1 MPKQKLIRLTSDSQ
15 DGVFSSTFNED
26 ILIKKDSDIALQS
39 LSVERKSDKIVISN
53 DNNNIEYGVVLPELG
68 VESTII
74 PSGVYDKNTNNRLL
88 QSITNGL
95 NRDASF
101 TVNSQQMGT
110 EWNVEVENGYTV
122 VKGTT
127 MPFFPINVWDDDN
140 GEGIENTVSNYS
152 GAVQNNVA
160 NAENIDITVDGL
172 SRQTTTTTGNANEA
186 YVFGGYVP
194 FVKST
199 GSLRLRLAKLIE
211 DSVHDKAF
219 TFGLMGKAAVEKCH
233 NGTITE
239 ADLTYAIRV
248 KQPHANGAGNVY
260 IQLKNGVDADYEN
273 TTFFP
278 DNYDPATVGDNDIL
292 EIVINSGRIYGQ
304 QWTLNAGTNVF
315 DSYNAVDG
323 EDLFWGIFIFDSNAT
338 CILDKVA
345 VSMGST
351 IVSNIGGGG
360 GADETE
366 ISEIIINNPQ
376 LATDPESNVTG
387 YVEFERNVRDT
398 PSFLVEKDVFDHLG
412 FENTIVLVSE
422 GSGETSGVPIKRGTV
437 RNLIDPVTQLQYDYR
452 FVFQW
457 TATSIFDNSYSSD
470 MYLLECQTFQLD
482 SFDSYGLSAVDR
494 NANSGGSRRNLLAT
508 VPISEIPIPG
518 TSNGLIQY
526 EPNNLFY
533 ISIKNRGDITTRQIK
548 FRLLTGTYDPVLT
561 SGLASITILIR
572 DPEA

>member
-1 MPKQKLIRLTSDSQ
+1 MPKQKLIRLTSDTQ
-15 DGVFSSTFNED
+15 DGIFSSIFNED
-26 ILIKKDSDIALQS
+26 ILISKDSDIALQS

-74 PSGVYDKNTNNRLL
+74 PSGVYDKNTNNKLL

-101 TVNSQQMGT
+101 TVDSQQMGT

-127 MPFFPINVWDDDN
+127 MPFFPINVWDN
-140 GEGIENTVSNYS
+140 TTGEGIENTVSNYS
-152 GAVQNNVA
+152 GPVQNNIV
-160 NAENIDITVDGL
+160 NGENVDITVDGL

-211 DSVHDKAF
+211 DAVNDKAF

-248 KQPHANGAGNVY
+248 KQPNAGGTIF
-260 IQLKNGVDADYEN
+260 IQLKNGVDADYVN
-273 TTFFP
+273 TTFTP

-304 QWTLNAGTNVF
+304 QWTLNAGSNVF

-323 EDLFWGIFIFDSNAT
+323 EDLFWGVFVFDSNAT
-338 CILDKVA
+338 CIIDKVA
-345 VSMGST
+345 VSMSST

-360 GADETE
+360 GANETE

-376 LATDPESNVTG
+376 LATDPESNFTG

-437 RNLIDPVTQLQYDYR
+437 RNLVDPVSGEEYDYR

-470 MYLLECQTFQLD
+470 MYLIDSQTFQLD
-482 SFDSYGLSAVDR
+482 SYDSYGLSVNQR
-494 NANSGGSRRNLLAT
+494 NANTGGSRRNILAT
-508 VPISEIPIPG
+508 IPISEVPISG
-518 TSNGLIQY
+518 TANGLIQY
-526 EPNNLFY
+526 EPSNLFY
-533 ISIKNRGDITTRQIK
+533 IAIKNRGDITTRQLR
-548 FRLLTGTYDPVLT
+548 FRLLTGTYEPVLT
-561 SGLASITILIR
+561 SGLASMTILIR
-572 DPEA
+572 DGY

>member
-1 MPKQKLIRLTSDSQ
+1 MPNQKLMRLISDTQ
-15 DGVFSSTFNED
+15 DGIFSSMFNED
-26 ILIKKDSDIALQS
+26 ILISKDSDIALQS

-53 DNNNIEYGVVLPELG
+53 DNSNIEYGVVLPELG
-68 VESTII
+68 IESTII
-74 PSGVYDKNTNNRLL
+74 PSGVYDKNTNNKLL

-152 GAVQNNVA
+152 GGVQNNITD
-160 NAENIDITVDGL
+160 AEKIDITVDGL
-172 SRQTTTTTGNANEA
+172 SRQTVTTTGNANEA

-211 DSVHDKAF
+211 DATNDKAF

-248 KQPHANGAGNVY
+248 KQPNAAGTVFM
-260 IQLKNGVDADYEN
+260 QLKNGVDADYEN
-273 TTFFP
+273 TTFSP
-278 DNYDPATVGDNDIL
+278 DSYDPATVGDNDIL

-304 QWTLNAGTNVF
+304 QWTLNAGSNVF
-315 DSYNAVDG
+315 DSYNTVDG
-323 EDLFWGIFIFDSNAT
+323 EDLFWGIFIFDSSAT

-345 VSMGST
+345 VSMGSS

-360 GADETE
+360 GANETE

-387 YVEFERNVRDT
+387 YVEFERNVRDA

-412 FENTIVLVSE
+412 FENTIVLVDE

-437 RNLIDPVTQLQYDYR
+437 RNLIDPVSGEEYDYR

-470 MYLLECQTFQLD
+470 MYLIDSQTFQLD
-482 SFDSYGLSAVDR
+482 SYDAYGLSVNQR
-494 NANSGGSRRNLLAT
+494 NANTGGSRRNILAT
-508 VPISEIPIPG
+508 VPISEVPISG
-518 TSNGLIQY
+518 TANGLIQY

-533 ISIKNRGDITTRQIK
+533 ISIKNRGDITTRQLR
-548 FRLLTGTYDPVLT
+548 FRLLTGTYEPVLT
-561 SGLASITILIR
+561 SGLASMTILIR
-572 DPEA
+572 D

>member
-1 MPKQKLIRLTSDSQ
+1 MPKQKLIRLTSDTQ
-15 DGVFSSTFNED
+15 DGIFSSMFNED
-26 ILIKKDSDIALQS
+26 ILISKDSDIALQS

-68 VESTII
+68 IESTII

-101 TVNSQQMGT
+101 TVDSEQMGT

-127 MPFFPINVWDDDN
+127 MPFFPINVWN
-140 GEGIENTVSNYS
+140 ATTGEGIKNTVSNYS
-152 GAVQNNVA
+152 SPVQNNIVDG
-160 NAENIDITVDGL
+160 EYIDITIDGL

-186 YVFGGYVP
+186 FVFGGYVP

-199 GSLRLRLAKLIE
+199 GSLRLRLAKLFP
-211 DSVHDKAF
+211 DVLNDKAF

-233 NGTITE
+233 DGTITE

-248 KQPHANGAGNVY
+248 KQPNATSDVFM
-260 IQLKNGVDADYEN
+260 QLKNGIAGSFVD
-273 TTFFP
+273 TTAVP
-278 DNYDPATVGDNDIL
+278 LNYDAATIADNDIV

-304 QWTLNAGTNVF
+304 HWNLGGSNVF
-315 DSYNAVDG
+315 DYYNTTDG

-338 CILDKVA
+338 CIVDKVA

-360 GADETE
+360 GANETE

-437 RNLIDPVTQLQYDYR
+437 RNLVDPVSQLQYDYR

-470 MYLLECQTFQLD
+470 MYLIDSQTFQLD
-482 SFDSYGLSAVDR
+482 SYDSYGLSVNQR
-494 NANSGGSRRNLLAT
+494 NANTGGSRRNILAT
-508 VPISEIPIPG
+508 IPISEVPISG
-518 TSNGLIQY
+518 TANGLIQY
-526 EPNNLFY
+526 EPSNLFY
-533 ISIKNRGDITTRQIK
+533 IAIKNRGDITTRQLR
-548 FRLLTGTYDPVLT
+548 FRLLTGTYEPVLT
-561 SGLASITILIR
+561 SGLASMTILIR
-572 DPEA
+572 DGY

>member
-1 MPKQKLIRLTSDSQ
+1 MPKQKLIRLTSDTQ
-15 DGVFSSTFNED
+15 DGIFSSKFNED
-26 ILIKKDSDIALQS
+26 VLISKDSDIALQS

-68 VESTII
+68 IESTII

-101 TVNSQQMGT
+101 TVDSEQMGT

-152 GAVQNNVA
+152 GAVQNNVL

-260 IQLKNGVDADYEN
+260 IQLKNGADADYEN

-398 PSFLVEKDVFDHLG
+398 PSFLVEKDVFSHLG

-437 RNLIDPVTQLQYDYR
+437 RNLIDPVTQLQYD
-452 FVFQW
+452 
-457 TATSIFDNSYSSD
+457 
-470 MYLLECQTFQLD
+470 
-482 SFDSYGLSAVDR
+482 
-494 NANSGGSRRNLLAT
+494 
-508 VPISEIPIPG
+508 
-518 TSNGLIQY
+518 
-526 EPNNLFY
+526 
-533 ISIKNRGDITTRQIK
+533 
-548 FRLLTGTYDPVLT
+548 
-561 SGLASITILIR
+561 
-572 DPEA
+572 

>member
-1 MPKQKLIRLTSDSQ
+1 MPNQKLIRLTSDTQ
-15 DGVFSSTFNED
+15 DGIFSSKFNED
-26 ILIKKDSDIALQS
+26 VLISKDSEIALQS

-68 VESTII
+68 IESTII

-101 TVNSQQMGT
+101 TVDSEQMGT

-152 GAVQNNVA
+152 GAVQNNIT
-160 NAENIDITVDGL
+160 NGEKIDITVDGL

-412 FENTIVLVSE
+412 FENTIVLVDE

-437 RNLIDPVTQLQYDYR
+437 RNLVDPVSQLQYDYR

-470 MYLLECQTFQLD
+470 MYLIDSQTFQLD
-482 SFDSYGLSAVDR
+482 SYDAYGLSVNQR
-494 NANSGGSRRNLLAT
+494 NANTGGSRRNILAT
-508 VPISEIPIPG
+508 IPISEVPISG
-518 TSNGLIQY
+518 TANGLIQY

-533 ISIKNRGDITTRQIK
+533 ISIKNRGDITTRQLR
-548 FRLLTGTYDPVLT
+548 FRLLTGTYEPVLT
-561 SGLASITILIR
+561 SGLASMTILIR
-572 DPEA
+572 DGY

>member
-1 MPKQKLIRLTSDSQ
+1 MPNQKLMRLISDTQ
-15 DGVFSSTFNED
+15 DGIFSSMFNED
-26 ILIKKDSDIALQS
+26 ILISKDSDIALQS

-53 DNNNIEYGVVLPELG
+53 DNSNIEYGVVLPELG
-68 VESTII
+68 IESTII
-74 PSGVYDKNTNNRLL
+74 PSGVYDKNTNNKLL

-152 GAVQNNVA
+152 GGVQNNVL
-160 NAENIDITVDGL
+160 NAEKINITVDGL
-172 SRQTTTTTGNANEA
+172 SRQTVTTTGNANEA

-211 DSVHDKAF
+211 DATNDKAF

-248 KQPHANGAGNVY
+248 KQPNAAGTVFM
-260 IQLKNGVDADYEN
+260 QLKNGVDADYEN
-273 TTFFP
+273 TTFSP
-278 DNYDPATVGDNDIL
+278 DSYDPATVGDNDIL

-304 QWTLNAGTNVF
+304 QWTLNAGSNVF
-315 DSYNAVDG
+315 DSYNTVDG
-323 EDLFWGIFIFDSNAT
+323 EDLFWGIFIFDSSAT

-345 VSMGST
+345 VSMGSS

-360 GADETE
+360 GANETE

-387 YVEFERNVRDT
+387 YVEFERNVRDA

-412 FENTIVLVSE
+412 FENTIVLVDE

-437 RNLIDPVTQLQYDYR
+437 RNLIDPVSGEEYDYR

-470 MYLLECQTFQLD
+470 MYLIDSQTFQLD
-482 SFDSYGLSAVDR
+482 SYDAYGLSVNQR
-494 NANSGGSRRNLLAT
+494 NANTGGSRRNILAT
-508 VPISEIPIPG
+508 VPISEVPISG
-518 TSNGLIQY
+518 TANGLIQY

-533 ISIKNRGDITTRQIK
+533 ISIKNRGDITTRQLR
-548 FRLLTGTYDPVLT
+548 FRLLTGTYEPVLT
-561 SGLASITILIR
+561 SGLASMTILIR
-572 DPEA
+572 DGY